1 MDKALAQGVAVCLGV
16 HPTVR
21 TKVYHDFFI
30 NLAGKRKEW
39 RQYRDISK
47 KWDILFIMTKTKWIH
62 KKSFRLLL
70 CLCDAQTYVFALCA
84 EEKRFYCC

>member
-1 MDKALAQGVAVCLGV
+1 MDKVLAQGVAICLGV

-21 TKVYHDFFI
+21 TKVYHDFLSI
-30 NLAGKRKEW
+30 WLEKE
-39 RQYRDISK
+39 RNEDSIEIFQRNG
-47 KWDILFIMTKTKWIH
+47 DILFIMTKTKWIH
-62 KKSFRLLL
+62 KNSFRLLL